1 MDAAEQYAALERLG
15 QEPDLDELGRQ
26 LSEFN
31 LFHLLGIGG
40 EEEKHS
46 RVLAWLL
53 NPRGNHQLGDAF
65 LKGFLA
71 ATTGLELAGA
81 DLSAVEVR
89 REWRN
94 QVDGEWGFLDILIR
108 DEERQFLCAIE
119 NKVWTGEHSRQLTR
133 YRQALEVRYHNYDRH
148 YIFLSPRGTL
158 AQDAAERGHWK
169 PVGYEVVCQGVE
181 EIVENSADSISEAAR
196 VFLQQYAGAVRRGI
210 LGNRDTR
217 VFAWKIYRQ
226 HKAAIDYINRERLNP
241 AVEMDRM
248 LREVI
253 KSRAGLGWKLEELH
267 KQEGY
272 TRFFPAEWQRFPA
285 LRTGTGWLPACPAL
299 LLFQFRC
306 QNDTLKVGVVISEG
320 KDEAARDALD
330 SCIGRIT
337 DPAKRRGLSFRKQ
350 LSFQEQWIEFELGG
364 NILDESDFEQWDENA
379 MHSKIEDWAGKFA
392 EDEYPRIRDAV
403 VQRLT
408 EFEASRQP

>member
-1 MDAAEQYAALERLG
+1 MDAVEQYAALEQLA
-15 QEPDLDELGRQ
+15 QDSDLAELGRQ
-26 LSEFN
+26 LAEFN
-31 LFHLLGIGG
+31 LFRLLGIVGD
-40 EEEKHS
+40 EEKHS

-71 ATTGLELAGA
+71 AATGLELAGA
-81 DLSAVEVR
+81 DLAAMEVR

-94 QVDGEWGFLDILIR
+94 RVDGERGFLDILIR
-108 DEERQFLCAIE
+108 DEGNQWLCAIE

-133 YRQALEVRYHNYDRH
+133 YRRALEIRYRNYDRH
-148 YIFLSPRGTL
+148 YIFLSPRGTP
-158 AQDAAERGHWK
+158 AQDAAEREHWK
-169 PVGYEVVCQGVE
+169 SVGYEVVCQVIE
-181 EIVENSADSISEAAR
+181 EIVENLGGSSSEAAL

-226 HKAAIDYINRERLNP
+226 HKAAIEYINWERLNP
-241 AVEMDRM
+241 PVEMDRM

-253 KSRAGLGWKLEELH
+253 RSRAGRGWKLEELH

-272 TRFFPAEWQRFPA
+272 TRFFPEEWQGFPE
-285 LRTGTGWLPACPAL
+285 LKTGIGWLPTCPEL
-299 LLFQFRC
+299 VLFQFRC
-306 QNDTLKVGVVISEG
+306 QNDTLNMGVVISEG
-320 KDEAARDALD
+320 KDEAARAARVALD

-337 DPAKRRGLSFRKQ
+337 APAQRQERSFRTH
-350 LSFQEQWIEFELGG
+350 WIVFDLGG

-379 MHSKIEDWAGKFA
+379 MRSKIEEWAGKFA
-392 EDEYPRIRDAV
+392 EEEYPRIRDAV
-403 VQRLT
+403 VQCLN

>member
-1 MDAAEQYAALERLG
+1 MDAAEQGAALEKLG
-15 QEPDLDELGRQ
+15 QDPDLAELGRQ
-26 LSEFN
+26 LAEFN
-31 LFHLLGIGG
+31 LFRLLDIVG

-71 ATTGLELAGA
+71 ATTGLELAGD

-89 REWRN
+89 QEWRN
-94 QVDGEWGFLDILIR
+94 RVEGQWGFLDILIL
-108 DEERQFLCAIE
+108 DEGNQWLCAIE

-133 YRQALEVRYHNYDRH
+133 YRQALEIRYPNYDRH

-158 AQDAAERGHWK
+158 AQDAGERDYWK
-169 PVGYEVVCQGVE
+169 PVGYEAVCQGVE
-181 EIVENSADSISEAAR
+181 ETVENLADSISEAAR

-226 HKAAIDYINRERLNP
+226 HKGAIDYINRERLNP

-253 KSRAGLGWKLEELH
+253 RSRAGRGWKLEELH

-272 TRFFPAEWQRFPA
+272 TRFFPVEWQRFPV
-285 LRTGTGWLPACPAL
+285 LKTGIGWLPTCPEL
-299 LLFQFRC
+299 VLFQFRC
-306 QNDTLKVGVVISEG
+306 QNDTLNMGVVISEG
-320 KDEAARDALD
+320 KDGAARDALD
-330 SCIGRIT
+330 SCIGAII
-337 DPAKRRGLSFRKQ
+337 DPAKRRELSFRKH
-350 LSFQEQWIEFELGG
+350 WIEFVIGG

-379 MHSKIEDWAGKFA
+379 MRSKIEEWAGKFA

-403 VQRLT
+403 TQCLT
-408 EFEASRQP
+408 EFEVARQP

>member
-1 MDAAEQYAALERLG
+1 MDAAEQYAALEKLG
-15 QEPDLDELGRQ
+15 QDPDLDELGRQ

-71 ATTGLELAGA
+71 ATTGLELAGD

-94 QVDGEWGFLDILIR
+94 QVDGEWGFLDILVL
-108 DEERQFLCAIE
+108 DEGNQWLCAIE

-133 YRQALEVRYHNYDRH
+133 YRRALETAYSNYDRH

-158 AQDAAERGHWK
+158 AQDAAERGHWQ
-169 PVGYEVVCQGVE
+169 PVGYEVVCQVVE
-181 EIVENSADSISEAAR
+181 ETVENLADSISEAAR

-226 HKAAIDYINRERLNP
+226 HKDAIEYINRERLNP
-241 AVEMDRM
+241 AVEMDRI

-253 KSRAGLGWKLEELH
+253 RSRAGLGWKLEELH
-267 KQEGY
+267 KQEGF
-272 TRFFPAEWQRFPA
+272 TRFFPEEWQRFPE
-285 LRTGTGWLPACPAL
+285 LRTGIGWLPACPEL
-299 LLFQFRC
+299 VLFQFRC
-306 QNDTLKVGVVISEG
+306 QNDTIMVDIAISEG
-320 KDEAARDALD
+320 KDEAAGAARAAIDG
-330 SCIGRIT
+330 CIGAII
-337 DPAKRRGLSFRKQ
+337 DPAKRQERSFRTHFIVFD
-350 LSFQEQWIEFELGG
+350 LSD

-379 MHSKIEDWAGKFA
+379 MRSKIEEWAGKFA

-403 VQRLT
+403 VQCLT
-408 EFEASRQP
+408 EFEASRRQP

>member
-1 MDAAEQYAALERLG
+1 MEMVDQYAALEKLG
-15 QEPDLDELGRQ
+15 QDPDLAELGRQ
-26 LSEFN
+26 LAEFN
-31 LFHLLGIGG
+31 LFRLLDIVGD
-40 EEEKHS
+40 EEKHS

-65 LKGFLA
+65 QKSFLA
-71 ATTGLELAGA
+71 AATGLELAGA

-108 DEERQFLCAIE
+108 DEGNQWLCAIE

-133 YRQALEVRYHNYDRH
+133 YRQALEIRYPNYDRR
-148 YIFLSPRGTL
+148 YIFLSPGGTP

-169 PVGYEVVCQGVE
+169 PIGYEVVCRVVE
-181 EIVENSADSISEAAR
+181 ETVENLADSISEAAR
-196 VFLQQYAGAVRRGI
+196 VFLQQYDGAVRRGI

-217 VFAWKIYRQ
+217 VSAWKIYRQ
-226 HKAAIDYINRERLNP
+226 HKAAIEYINRERLKP
-241 AVEMDRM
+241 PVEMDRM

-253 KSRAGLGWKLEELH
+253 RSRSGLGWKLEELH
-267 KQEGY
+267 KQEGF
-272 TRFFPAEWQRFPA
+272 TRFFPAEWQGLPA
-285 LRTGTGWLPACPAL
+285 FETGKGWLPECPAL

-306 QNDTLKVGVVISEG
+306 QNDTLKVGVAISDG
-320 KDEAARDALD
+320 KDEIAKAARDAID
-330 SCIGRIT
+330 GCIGTIV
-337 DPAKRRGLSFRKQ
+337 DPAKRRDRSFRKY
-350 LSFQEQWIEFELGG
+350 WIEFDLGG

-379 MHSKIEDWAGKFA
+379 MRAKIEEWAGKFA

-403 VQRLT
+403 VQCLT
-408 EFEASRQP
+408 EIEASGQT

>member
-1 MDAAEQYAALERLG
+1 MDAAEQGAALEKLG
-15 QEPDLDELGRQ
+15 QEPDLAELGRQ
-26 LSEFN
+26 LAEFN
-31 LFHLLGIGG
+31 LFRLLDIVGD
-40 EEEKHS
+40 EEKHS

-53 NPRGNHQLGDAF
+53 NPRGNHQLGYAF

-71 ATTGLELAGA
+71 ATTGLELSGA

-94 QVDGEWGFLDILIR
+94 RVNGEWGFLDILIL
-108 DEERQFLCAIE
+108 DEGNQRLCAIE

-133 YRQALEVRYHNYDRH
+133 YRRALEIRYRNYDRH
-148 YIFLSPRGTL
+148 YIFLSPRGIL
-158 AQDAAERGHWK
+158 AQDAAERGHWQ

-181 EIVENSADSISEAAR
+181 ETVENLADSISEAAR
-196 VFLQQYAGAVRRGI
+196 VFLQQYAGSVRRGI

-253 KSRAGLGWKLEELH
+253 RSRAGLGWKLEELH

-272 TRFFPAEWQRFPA
+272 TRFLPEKWQRFPA
-285 LRTGTGWLPACPAL
+285 LKTGIGWLPTCPEL

-306 QNDTLKVGVVISEG
+306 QNDTLTVGVVISEG
-320 KDEAARDALD
+320 KDEAVRDALD

-337 DPAKRRGLSFRKQ
+337 DPAKRRELSFRNH
-350 LSFQEQWIEFELGG
+350 WIEFELGG

-379 MHSKIEDWAGKFA
+379 MRSKIEEWAGKFA

>member
-1 MDAAEQYAALERLG
+1 MEMAEQYAALERLD
-15 QEPDLDELGRQ
+15 QEPDLAELGQQ
-26 LSEFN
+26 LAEFN
-31 LFHLLGIGG
+31 LFRLLDIEG

-71 ATTGLELAGA
+71 AATGLELAGA

-94 QVDGEWGFLDILIR
+94 RVDGERGFLDILIR
-108 DEERQFLCAIE
+108 DEGNQWLCAIE

-133 YRQALEVRYHNYDRH
+133 YRRALEVRYHNYDRH
-148 YIFLSPRGTL
+148 YIFLSPRGTP
-158 AQDAAERGHWK
+158 AQDAGEREHWRA
-169 PVGYEVVCQGVE
+169 VGYEAVCQAVE
-181 EIVENSADSISEAAR
+181 ETLESPASASSEAAR

-241 AVEMDRM
+241 PVEMDRM

-253 KSRAGLGWKLEELH
+253 RSRAGLGWRLEELH
-267 KQEGY
+267 KQEGF
-272 TRFFPAEWQRFPA
+272 TRFFPEEWRGVPA
-285 LRTGTGWLPACPAL
+285 FETGKGWLPACPAL
-299 LLFQFRC
+299 LLFQLRC
-306 QNDTLKVGVVISEG
+306 ENNALKVDIAISEG
-320 KDEAARDALD
+320 KDEAANTARVALD

-337 DPAKRRGLSFRKQ
+337 NPAKRQERSFRTH
-350 LSFQEQWIEFELGG
+350 WIVFDLGG

-379 MHSKIEDWAGKFA
+379 MRSKIEEWAGKFA
-392 EDEYPRIRDAV
+392 EEEYPRIRNAV
-403 VQRLT
+403 VQCLT
-408 EFEASRQP
+408 EFEASRQT

>member
-1 MDAAEQYAALERLG
+1 MEMAEQYAALERLD
-15 QEPDLDELGRQ
+15 QDPDLAELGRQ
-26 LSEFN
+26 LAEFN
-31 LFHLLGIGG
+31 LFRLLGIVGD
-40 EEEKHS
+40 EEKHS

-53 NPRGNHQLGDAF
+53 NPRENHQLGDAF
-65 LKGFLA
+65 LKSFLA
-71 ATTGLELAGA
+71 AATGLEPAG
-81 DLSAVEVR
+81 DDWSAVEVR

-94 QVDGEWGFLDILIR
+94 RVDGEWGFLDILIL
-108 DEERQFLCAIE
+108 DEGNQWLCAIE
-119 NKVWTGEHSRQLTR
+119 NKVWSGEHSRQLTR
-133 YRQALEVRYHNYDRH
+133 YRQALEIRYRNYDQH

-169 PVGYEVVCQGVE
+169 AVGYEVVCQAVE
-181 EIVENSADSISEAAR
+181 ETLESPADSISEAAR

-241 AVEMDRM
+241 PVEMDRM

-253 KSRAGLGWKLEELH
+253 RSRAGLGWKLEELH
-267 KQEGY
+267 KQEGF
-272 TRFFPAEWQRFPA
+272 TRFFPAEWQGFPV
-285 LRTGTGWLPACPAL
+285 LKTGIGWLPTCPEL

-306 QNDTLKVGVVISEG
+306 QNDTLTVGVAISEG
-320 KDEAARDALD
+320 KDKAVRDALD

-337 DPAKRRGLSFRKQ
+337 DPAKRRELSYRTH
-350 LSFQEQWIEFELGG
+350 WIEFKLGG

-379 MHSKIEDWAGKFA
+379 MRSKIEEWAGKFA
-392 EDEYPRIRDAV
+392 EEEYPRIRDAV
-403 VQRLT
+403 AQCLT